1 MPYPVKIGVDV
12 DGRALIGHT
21 AVEGSLEAGTLADRD
36 IVYGS
41 QLPHRVRVQTAM
53 DGWIITTPT
62 HAAKLEAEGTAKKI
76 SGGW

>member
-21 AVEGSLEAGTLADRD
+21 AVEGSLEAGTLADCDR
-36 IVYGS
+36 VYGS
-41 QLPHRVRVQTAM
+41 QLPHRVRVHTAM

-62 HAAKLEAEGTAKKI
+62 RAKELEADGKASEIK
-76 SGGW
+76 GGW

>member
-1 MPYPVKIGVDV
+1 MAWPVKIGVDV

-21 AVEGSLEAGTLADRD
+21 AVKGSLEAGTLADRD

-41 QLPHRVRVQTAM
+41 QLPHRVRVHTAM

-62 HAAKLEAEGTAKKI
+62 QARELKADGKAKKI